1 MFSFISEEKNIY
13 FSLISPLFSSILEEE
28 KKKVILS
35 SHLIVKY
42 YVNNLFDEPLLYY
55 IFYFMN
61 IEEKVL
67 YCVLFNNRNLIVVPL
82 YVLSFS

>member
-1 MFSFISEEKNIY
+1 
-13 FSLISPLFSSILEEE
+13 
-28 KKKVILS
+28 
-35 SHLIVKY
+35 VKY